1 MVIVPRQF
9 GQVLN
14 DAMYG
19 LAAVWRPLLVPVLAV
34 TVPVSIATIV
44 AFAATGG
51 ADFLDVVLNNPERL
65 SQLPEQV
72 FWELARPFYLA
83 VGIAT
88 LLLLVAGVFVALAS
102 HGAVAGHVRGEPL
115 TSAEAARL
123 ALRRYPTAFGA
134 TLVIIV
140 VIGVLITLGSVLWL
154 IPALSVG
161 TPNTTSALVALIL
174 LAVVLGP
181 GIWAGVAVSMTT
193 PAVAIEKGG
202 ALDSIR
208 RSMQLVR
215 GRWWPTAG
223 FLLLVGL
230 LGGIAIQLIQLV
242 ALPLAAIG
250 GGGTLLG
257 LASAIGVLAQGLL
270 VAAIAA
276 MYTHWYIDL
285 RARKEELSTENLG

>member
-1 MVIVPRQF
+1 MVIGPRQF

-19 LAAVWRPLLVPVLAV
+19 LVAVWRTLLVPVLV
-34 TVPVSIATIV
+34 VMVPASIATIV
-44 AFAATGG
+44 AFAVTGG
-51 ADFLDVVLNNPERL
+51 ADFLEVLLNNPERL
-65 SQLPEQV
+65 QALPGEVVWQ
-72 FWELARPFYLA
+72 LARPLYLA
-83 VGIAT
+83 MGIAM
-88 LLLLVAGVFVALAS
+88 LLLVVAGVFVALAS
-102 HGAVAGHVRGEPL
+102 HGAVAAHAKGDPL
-115 TSAEAARL
+115 TSAEASRL
-123 ALRRYPTAFGA
+123 AFDRYSTGLGA
-134 TLVIIV
+134 TLVIVV
-140 VIGVLITLGSVLWL
+140 VIGALITLGSVLWL

-161 TPNTTSALVALIL
+161 TPNTASTLVAMIL

-193 PAVAIEKGG
+193 PTVAIEKRG

-208 RSMQLVR
+208 RSMHLVR

-250 GGGTLLG
+250 GGGPVLS
-257 LASAIGVLAQGLL
+257 LASAFGVLAQGLL

-285 RARKEELSTENLG
+285 RARKEDLSTQTLG